1 MSIFRTFFG
10 QKPTEKSTTIG
21 EKAMAVVDRVLVGES
36 LVGEGNEVAHIDLI
50 MGPRGSAAEA
60 AFCSALTNAKE
71 GHSTLLA
78 VVAPN
83 LPAKPPTV
91 LFNKVTIK
99 GANQAVQMFGPAQ
112 RGVALAV
119 TESVEQGIIPE
130 SEADDIF
137 ICVGVFIHWD
147 AKDNQKIQDWNYQ
160 ATKESIERA
169 VKRIPKARDVIA
181 NKGTAHPFA
190 AHE

>member
-1 MSIFRTFFG
+1 M
-10 QKPTEKSTTIG
+10 
-21 EKAMAVVDRVLVGES
+21 
-36 LVGEGNEVAHIDLI
+36 
-50 MGPRGSAAEA
+50 
-60 AFCSALTNAKE
+60 
-71 GHSTLLA
+71 
-78 VVAPN
+78 
-83 LPAKPPTV
+83 
-91 LFNKVTIK
+91 
-99 GANQAVQMFGPAQ
+99 
-112 RGVALAV
+112 AV

-181 NKGTAHPFA
+181 KKGTAHPFA